1 MHVLFMSKLS
11 AAVYLCKLHV
21 FIYILLEY
29 ALLLP
34 VSKKVCTG
42 KSIHILVH
50 TGNSVSLQLYILDI
64 RHQLTNIA
72 IKSIY
77 TYRKIIKINQFER
90 FLQLTQNK
98 SCIKI

>member
-21 FIYILLEY
+21 FIYILLKY

-34 VSKKVCTG
+34 VSKKVCTA

-77 TYRKIIKINQFER
+77 TYRKIIKINQW
-90 FLQLTQNK
+90 
-98 SCIKI
+98 KIFATDSKQELHKN

>member
-1 MHVLFMSKLS
+1 MQTTCI
-11 AAVYLCKLHV
+11 Y
-21 FIYILLEY
+21 IYILLKY

-34 VSKKVCTG
+34 VSKKVCTA

-64 RHQLTNIA
+64 RHQITNIA

-77 TYRKIIKINQFER
+77 TYRKIIKINQR
-90 FLQLTQNK
+90 FLQLTQKLHKN
-98 SCIKI
+98 